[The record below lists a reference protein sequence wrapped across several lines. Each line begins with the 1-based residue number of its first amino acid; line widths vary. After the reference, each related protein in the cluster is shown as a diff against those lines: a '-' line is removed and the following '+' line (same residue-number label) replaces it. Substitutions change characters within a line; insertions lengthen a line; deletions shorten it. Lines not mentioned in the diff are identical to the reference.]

1 VQAPGGG
8 FALAWDL
15 TVEHL
20 TPTAPGDARVL
31 AVLAALERE
40 LAVLDQIGAHI
51 AAAYLDAAITQLRC
65 DRSRQETP
73 PTTEFAKKNSK
84 LRIHP

>member
-1 VQAPGGG
+1 MRALGEG

-15 TVEHL
+15 TVENL
-20 TPTAPGDARVL
+20 TPTAPGDARVP

-51 AAAYLDAAITQLRC
+51 AAAYLDAAITQLRR
-65 DRSRQETP
+65 DLVRR
-73 PTTEFAKKNSK
+73 
-84 LRIHP
+84 